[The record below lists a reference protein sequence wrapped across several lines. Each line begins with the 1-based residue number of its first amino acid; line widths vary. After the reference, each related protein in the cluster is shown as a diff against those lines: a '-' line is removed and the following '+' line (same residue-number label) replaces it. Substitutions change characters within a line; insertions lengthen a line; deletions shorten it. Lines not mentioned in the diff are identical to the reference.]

1 MSIDAFEFLLYIKKL
16 LYRQIDLVCPT
27 PQRSVTMAI
36 LHICTYPEEILRQR
50 AEPITEIDE
59 EVVKLVDHMAETMY
73 SAPGIGL
80 AATQVG
86 VAKQLLVADIA
97 PRRPESELIVLI
109 NPEIVAAEGE
119 VIIEEGCLSVPE
131 YQAEV
136 KRHEKITVRGLNLKG
151 EEVEIEAEGLLA
163 VVLQHEIDH
172 LNGMLF
178 IDRLSKLKRDLYK
191 RKVRKKLAKEQS

>member
-1 MSIDAFEFLLYIKKL
+1 
-16 LYRQIDLVCPT
+16 
-27 PQRSVTMAI
+27 MAI

-86 VAKQLLVADIA
+86 VSKQVLVADIA

-119 VIIEEGCLSVPE
+119 VIFEEGCLSVPD

-136 KRHEKITVRGLNLKG
+136 KRYEKITVRGLNLKG

-191 RKVRKKLAKEQS
+191 RKVRKKLAKEQP

>member
-1 MSIDAFEFLLYIKKL
+1 
-16 LYRQIDLVCPT
+16 
-27 PQRSVTMAI
+27 MAI
-36 LHICTYPEEILRQR
+36 LHICTYPEKILSQP

-59 EVVKLVDHMAETMY
+59 EVVTLVDHMAETMY

-80 AATQVG
+80 AATQIG
-86 VAKQLLVADIA
+86 VAKQVLVADIA

-109 NPEIVAAEGE
+109 NPEIVAAEGQ
-119 VIIEEGCLSVPE
+119 VIFEEGCLSVPD

-136 KRHEKITVRGLNLKG
+136 KRHEKVTVRGLNLKG

-172 LNGMLF
+172 LNGILF

-191 RKVRKKLAKEQS
+191 RRMKKKLAKDQS

>member
-1 MSIDAFEFLLYIKKL
+1 
-16 LYRQIDLVCPT
+16 
-27 PQRSVTMAI
+27 MAI
-36 LHICTYPEEILRQR
+36 LHICTYPEEILGQR

-59 EVVKLVDHMAETMY
+59 EVITLVDHMVETMY
-73 SAPGIGL
+73 NAPGIGL

-97 PRRPESELIVLI
+97 PRGPESELIVLI
-109 NPEIVAAEGE
+109 NPEIVVAEGE
-119 VIIEEGCLSVPE
+119 VIFEEGCLSVPD

-136 KRHEKITVRGLNLKG
+136 KRHEKVTVRGLNLQG
-151 EEVEIEAEGLLA
+151 EEIEIKAEGLLA
-163 VVLQHEIDH
+163 IVLQHEIDH

-191 RKVRKKLAKEQS
+191 RRRRKQLAKEQP

>member
-1 MSIDAFEFLLYIKKL
+1 
-16 LYRQIDLVCPT
+16 
-27 PQRSVTMAI
+27 MAI
-36 LHICTYPEEILRQR
+36 LHICTYPEEILRQP

-59 EVVKLVDHMAETMY
+59 EVVKLVDHMTETMY

-86 VAKQLLVADIA
+86 VAKQVLVVDIA

-119 VIIEEGCLSVPE
+119 VIFEEGCLSVPD

-136 KRHEKITVRGLNLKG
+136 KRHDKITVRGLNLKG

-191 RKVRKKLAKEQS
+191 RKVRKQLAKEQS

>member
-1 MSIDAFEFLLYIKKL
+1 
-16 LYRQIDLVCPT
+16 
-27 PQRSVTMAI
+27 MAV
-36 LHICTYPEEILRQR
+36 LQICTYPEKVLSQP
-50 AEPITEIDE
+50 AEPITRIDE
-59 EVVKLVDHMAETMY
+59 DVIQLADHMAETMY

-86 VAKQLLVADIA
+86 VAKRLLVADIA
-97 PRRPESELIVLI
+97 PRGSESELIVLA

-136 KRHEKITVRGLNLKG
+136 KRYEKITVRGLDLNG

-172 LNGMLF
+172 LNGILF
-178 IDRLSKLKRDLYK
+178 IDRLSKLKRDLVK
-191 RKVRKKLAKEQS
+191 RRLRKKKAKEQS

>member
-1 MSIDAFEFLLYIKKL
+1 
-16 LYRQIDLVCPT
+16 
-27 PQRSVTMAI
+27 MAI
-36 LHICTYPEEILRQR
+36 LHICTYPEETLRQP

-97 PRRPESELIVLI
+97 PRSPESELIVLI

-119 VIIEEGCLSVPE
+119 VIFEEGCLSVPE

-163 VVLQHEIDH
+163 IVLQHEIDH
-172 LNGMLF
+172 LNGILF

-191 RKVRKKLAKEQS
+191 RKVRKKLAQEQP

>member
-1 MSIDAFEFLLYIKKL
+1 
-16 LYRQIDLVCPT
+16 
-27 PQRSVTMAI
+27 MAI
-36 LHICTYPEEILRQR
+36 LHICTYPEEILGQR
-50 AEPITEIDE
+50 AELITEIDE
-59 EVVKLVDHMAETMY
+59 EVITLVDHMVETMY
-73 SAPGIGL
+73 NAPGIGL

-97 PRRPESELIVLI
+97 PRGPESELIVLI

-119 VIIEEGCLSVPE
+119 VVFEEGCLSVPD

-136 KRHEKITVRGLNLKG
+136 KRHEKVTVRGLNLKG
-151 EEVEIEAEGLLA
+151 EEIEIKAEGLLA
-163 VVLQHEIDH
+163 IVLQHEIDH

-191 RKVRKKLAKEQS
+191 RRRRKQLAKEQP

>member
-1 MSIDAFEFLLYIKKL
+1 
-16 LYRQIDLVCPT
+16 
-27 PQRSVTMAI
+27 MAI
-36 LHICTYPEEILRQR
+36 LHICAYPEEILRQR

-59 EVVKLVDHMAETMY
+59 EVVKLVDHMTETMY

-86 VAKQLLVADIA
+86 VAKQVLVVDIA

-119 VIIEEGCLSVPE
+119 VIFEEGCLSVPD

-191 RKVRKKLAKEQS
+191 RKVRKQLAKEQS

>member
-1 MSIDAFEFLLYIKKL
+1 
-16 LYRQIDLVCPT
+16 
-27 PQRSVTMAI
+27 MAI
-36 LHICTYPEEILRQR
+36 LDICTYPEEILRKP
-50 AEPITEIDE
+50 AEPVTEIDG
-59 EVVKLVDHMAETMY
+59 EVVRLVEHMAETMY

-86 VAKQLLVADIA
+86 VAKQVLVADIA
-97 PRRPESELIVLI
+97 ARRPESELIVLI

-119 VIIEEGCLSVPE
+119 VIFEEGCLSVPD

-136 KRHEKITVRGLNLKG
+136 KRHEKITVRGLNLQG

-163 VVLQHEIDH
+163 IVLQHEIDH
-172 LNGMLF
+172 LNGKLF

-191 RKVRKKLAKEQS
+191 RRMRKKLAKEQS

>member
-1 MSIDAFEFLLYIKKL
+1 
-16 LYRQIDLVCPT
+16 
-27 PQRSVTMAI
+27 MAI
-36 LHICTYPEEILRQR
+36 LHICTYPEEILGQR

-59 EVVKLVDHMAETMY
+59 EVITLVDHMVETMY
-73 SAPGIGL
+73 NAPGIGL

-86 VAKQLLVADIA
+86 VGKQLLVADIA
-97 PRRPESELIVLI
+97 PRGPESELIVLI

-119 VIIEEGCLSVPE
+119 VIFEEGCLSVPD

-136 KRHEKITVRGLNLKG
+136 KRHEKVTVRGLNLKG
-151 EEVEIEAEGLLA
+151 EEIEIKAEGLLA
-163 VVLQHEIDH
+163 IVLQHEIDH

-191 RKVRKKLAKEQS
+191 RRRRKQLAKEQP

>member
-1 MSIDAFEFLLYIKKL
+1 
-16 LYRQIDLVCPT
+16 
-27 PQRSVTMAI
+27 MAI

-50 AEPITEIDE
+50 AQPITEIDE
-59 EVVKLVDHMAETMY
+59 EVVKLVDHMTETMY

-86 VAKQLLVADIA
+86 VAKQVLVADIA

-119 VIIEEGCLSVPE
+119 VIFEEGCLSVPD

-136 KRHEKITVRGLNLKG
+136 KRHEKVTVRGLNLQG

-191 RKVRKKLAKEQS
+191 RKVRKKLAKKVVEY

>member
-1 MSIDAFEFLLYIKKL
+1 
-16 LYRQIDLVCPT
+16 
-27 PQRSVTMAI
+27 MAI
-36 LHICTYPEEILRQR
+36 LHICTYPQEILSQP

-86 VAKQLLVADIA
+86 VAKQVLVADIA

-119 VIIEEGCLSVPE
+119 VIFEEGCLSVPD

-172 LNGMLF
+172 LHGKLF

-191 RKVRKKLAKEQS
+191 RKVRKKLAKGDQP

>member
-1 MSIDAFEFLLYIKKL
+1 
-16 LYRQIDLVCPT
+16 
-27 PQRSVTMAI
+27 MAI
-36 LHICTYPEEILRQR
+36 LHICTYPEEILRQP
-50 AEPITEIDE
+50 AEPVTDIDE

-86 VAKQLLVADIA
+86 VAKQVLVADIA
-97 PRRPESELIVLI
+97 ARKPESELIVLI

-119 VIIEEGCLSVPE
+119 VLFEEGCLSVPD

-163 VVLQHEIDH
+163 IVLQHEIDH
-172 LNGMLF
+172 LNGKLF

-191 RKVRKKLAKEQS
+191 RRLRKKLAKEQP

>member
-1 MSIDAFEFLLYIKKL
+1 
-16 LYRQIDLVCPT
+16 
-27 PQRSVTMAI
+27 MAI
-36 LHICTYPEEILRQR
+36 LHICTYPEEILRQP
-50 AEPITEIDE
+50 AEPVTDIDE
-59 EVVKLVDHMAETMY
+59 EVVRLVDHMAETMY

-86 VAKQLLVADIA
+86 VAKQVLVADTA
-97 PRRPESELIVLI
+97 ARKPESELIVLI

-119 VIIEEGCLSVPE
+119 VLFEEGCLSVPD

-136 KRHEKITVRGLNLKG
+136 KRHERITVRGLNLKG

-163 VVLQHEIDH
+163 IVLQHEIDH
-172 LNGMLF
+172 LNGILF

-191 RKVRKKLAKEQS
+191 RRLRKKLAKEQP

>member
-1 MSIDAFEFLLYIKKL
+1 
-16 LYRQIDLVCPT
+16 
-27 PQRSVTMAI
+27 MAI
-36 LHICTYPEEILRQR
+36 LHICTYPEEILGQR

-59 EVVKLVDHMAETMY
+59 EVITLVDHMVETMY
-73 SAPGIGL
+73 NAPGIGL

-97 PRRPESELIVLI
+97 PRGPESELIVLI

-119 VIIEEGCLSVPE
+119 VIFEEGCLSVPD

-151 EEVEIEAEGLLA
+151 EEVEIKAEGLLA
-163 VVLQHEIDH
+163 IVLQHEIDH

-191 RKVRKKLAKEQS
+191 RRRRKQLAKEQP

>member
-1 MSIDAFEFLLYIKKL
+1 
-16 LYRQIDLVCPT
+16 
-27 PQRSVTMAI
+27 MAI
-36 LHICTYPEEILRQR
+36 LHVCTYPEEILRQP

-59 EVVKLVDHMAETMY
+59 EVFKLVDHMTETMY

-86 VAKQLLVADIA
+86 VAKQVLVADIA

-109 NPEIVAAEGE
+109 NPQIVAAEGE
-119 VIIEEGCLSVPE
+119 VIFEEGCLSVPD

-172 LNGMLF
+172 LNGVLF

-191 RKVRKKLAKEQS
+191 RKVRKKLAKEQP

>member
-1 MSIDAFEFLLYIKKL
+1 MN
-16 LYRQIDLVCPT
+16 
-27 PQRSVTMAI
+27 MAI
-36 LHICTYPEEILRQR
+36 LHICTYPEEILRQP
-50 AEPITEIDE
+50 AEPVTDIDE
-59 EVVKLVDHMAETMY
+59 EVVRLVDHMAETMY

-86 VAKQLLVADIA
+86 VAKQVLVADTA
-97 PRRPESELIVLI
+97 ARKPESELIVLI

-119 VIIEEGCLSVPE
+119 VLFEEGCLSVPD

-163 VVLQHEIDH
+163 IVLQHEIDH
-172 LNGMLF
+172 LNGILF

-191 RKVRKKLAKEQS
+191 RRLRKKLAKEQP

>member
-1 MSIDAFEFLLYIKKL
+1 
-16 LYRQIDLVCPT
+16 
-27 PQRSVTMAI
+27 MAI
-36 LHICTYPEEILRQR
+36 LHICTYPEEILGQR

-59 EVVKLVDHMAETMY
+59 DVVKLVDHMTETMY

-86 VAKQLLVADIA
+86 VAKQVLVADIA

-119 VIIEEGCLSVPE
+119 VIFEEGCLSVPD

-136 KRHEKITVRGLNLKG
+136 KRHEKVTVRGLNLQG

-191 RKVRKKLAKEQS
+191 RKVRKKLAKKVVEY

>member
-1 MSIDAFEFLLYIKKL
+1 
-16 LYRQIDLVCPT
+16 
-27 PQRSVTMAI
+27 MAI

-119 VIIEEGCLSVPE
+119 VIFEEGCLSVPD

-191 RKVRKKLAKEQS
+191 RKVRKKLAKEQP

>member
-1 MSIDAFEFLLYIKKL
+1 
-16 LYRQIDLVCPT
+16 
-27 PQRSVTMAI
+27 MAI

-59 EVVKLVDHMAETMY
+59 EVLKLVDHMAETMY

-86 VAKQLLVADIA
+86 VAKQVLVADLA

-119 VIIEEGCLSVPE
+119 VIFEEGCLSVPD

-136 KRHEKITVRGLNLKG
+136 KRNESITVRGLNLKG

-163 VVLQHEIDH
+163 IVLQHEIDH
-172 LNGMLF
+172 LNGVLF

>member
-1 MSIDAFEFLLYIKKL
+1 
-16 LYRQIDLVCPT
+16 
-27 PQRSVTMAI
+27 MAI
-36 LHICTYPEEILRQR
+36 LHICTYPEEILGQR
-50 AEPITEIDE
+50 AELITEIDE
-59 EVVKLVDHMAETMY
+59 EVITLVDHMVETMY
-73 SAPGIGL
+73 NAPGIGF

-97 PRRPESELIVLI
+97 PRGPESELIVLI

-119 VIIEEGCLSVPE
+119 VIFEEGCLSVPD

-136 KRHEKITVRGLNLKG
+136 KRHEKVTVRGLNLQG
-151 EEVEIEAEGLLA
+151 EEIEIKAEGLLA
-163 VVLQHEIDH
+163 IVLQHEIDH

-191 RKVRKKLAKEQS
+191 RRRRKQLAKEQP

>member
-1 MSIDAFEFLLYIKKL
+1 
-16 LYRQIDLVCPT
+16 
-27 PQRSVTMAI
+27 MAI
-36 LHICTYPEEILRQR
+36 LHICTYPEEILGQR

-59 EVVKLVDHMAETMY
+59 EVITLVDHMVETMY
-73 SAPGIGL
+73 NAPGIGL

-97 PRRPESELIVLI
+97 PRGPESELIVLI

-119 VIIEEGCLSVPE
+119 VIFEEGCLSVPD

-136 KRHEKITVRGLNLKG
+136 KRHEKVTVRGLNLKG
-151 EEVEIEAEGLLA
+151 EEIEIKAEGLLA
-163 VVLQHEIDH
+163 IVLQHEIDH

-191 RKVRKKLAKEQS
+191 RRRRKQLAKEQP